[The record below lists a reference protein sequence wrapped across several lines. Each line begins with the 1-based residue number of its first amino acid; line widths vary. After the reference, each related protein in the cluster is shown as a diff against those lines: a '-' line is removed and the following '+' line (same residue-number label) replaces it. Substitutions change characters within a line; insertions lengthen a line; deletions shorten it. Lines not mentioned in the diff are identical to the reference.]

1 MILADTHT
9 HLYLPEFENDLPQTI
24 NRALNNGVKYLF
36 IPNIDLGS
44 VEPMLK
50 ICNQYPA
57 NCFPML
63 GMHPT
68 SVKADYQTELHT
80 IFQYLDNSPFV
91 AIGEIGLDL
100 YWDKTHL
107 AEQKEAFR
115 YQLDIA
121 LQKDLPVAIHC
132 RESFQEIISVLDD
145 YRSTPLTGVFHAFSG
160 PKEHAKEIIKR
171 GFYLGIGG
179 VLTYKNSKLG
189 EVITTVPLERIILE
203 TDAPYLTP
211 VPKRGERN
219 ESAYI
224 PYICQKIAD
233 LQGIPSEE
241 VARITTEN
249 ALMLFKQHGKRG
261 E

>member
-9 HLYLPEFENDLPQTI
+9 HLYLPEFEKDLPQAI
-24 NRALNNGVKYLF
+24 SRALNSGVKYLF

-50 ICNQYPA
+50 ICHQYPA

-68 SVKADYQTELHT
+68 SVKADYQTELHA
-80 IFQYLDNSPFV
+80 IFRYLDNAPFV

-115 YQLDIA
+115 YQLDMA
-121 LQKDLPVAIHC
+121 LQKDLPVVIHC

-145 YRSTPLTGVFHAFSG
+145 YRTTPLKGVFHAFSG
-160 PKEHAKEIIKR
+160 PKEHAEEIIKR

-189 EVITTVPLERIILE
+189 EVITALPLDRIILE

-233 LQGIPSEE
+233 LRGKSSEE
-241 VARITTEN
+241 VGRITTEN
-249 ALMLFKQHGKRG
+249 ALTLFKQHGKRG

>member
-9 HLYLPEFENDLPQTI
+9 HLYLSEFANDLPQAI

-50 ICNQYPA
+50 ICHQYPA

-68 SVKADYQTELHT
+68 SVKADYQTELHA
-80 IFQYLDNSPFV
+80 IFRYLDDSPFV

-107 AEQKEAFR
+107 TEQKEAFR

-145 YRSTPLTGVFHAFSG
+145 YRTTPLKGVFHAFSG
-160 PKEHAKEIIKR
+160 PKEHAEEIIKR
-171 GFYLGIGG
+171 GYYLGIGG

-189 EVITTVPLERIILE
+189 EVITALPLDRIILE

-233 LQGIPSEE
+233 LQGIPLEE

-249 ALMLFKQHGKRG
+249 ALTLFKQHGKRG